1 MTTSLIKA
9 GLSLLR
15 MMPLSWARRTGRWLG
30 KLVWALHLRER
41 HIAQVNIQLAFP
53 HLSEREQ
60 TALAKRSVEAAGE
73 WFSEL
78 GRVWQGSRSE
88 LDKLVVQ
95 VRGADYLAQ
104 AQAEGQGVVFLAPHM
119 GNWEFVGLYI
129 NTLIPLSCLY
139 EPPEQPGLEEFIV
152 KARGRFGMTTFPTT
166 PKGVVGLTRALK
178 SGRAVGVLPDQVPR
192 DISAGCNASFMGQM
206 CFTPTLAVKLA
217 QRTGARLFYLIAY
230 RVDHGF
236 EVLIQPADDAIYT
249 EDLTVAMTVM
259 NRGIAELLAPYPE
272 QYQWTYK
279 RFRVRPQQGPNPY
292 HRGN

>member
-15 MMPLSWARRTGRWLG
+15 VMPLSWARRIGRWLG
-30 KLVWALHLRER
+30 ALIWALGLREK
-41 HIAQVNIQLAFP
+41 HIAKVNIQLAFP
-53 HLSEREQ
+53 DLSERDQ
-60 TALAKRSVEAAGE
+60 VALARRSVQAAGE
-73 WFSEL
+73 WFCEL
-78 GRVWQGSRSE
+78 GRVWQGSQSD
-88 LDKLVVQ
+88 LNKLVVK
-95 VRGADYLAQ
+95 VTGAETLAD
-104 AQAEGQGVVFLAPHM
+104 AKTKGQGVVFLAPHM
-119 GNWEFVGLYI
+119 GNWEFAGLYV
-129 NTLIPLSCLY
+129 NTLMPLSCLY
-139 EPPEQPGLEEFIV
+139 EPPERPGLEEFIV
-152 KARGRFGMTTFPTT
+152 DARGRFGMTTFPTT

-192 DISAGCNASFMGQM
+192 DLSAGCNASFMGHM

-230 RVDHGF
+230 RVDKGF
-236 EVLIQPADDAIYT
+236 EVLIKPADEAIYT
-249 EDLTVAMTVM
+249 EDMTAAMTVM
-259 NRGIAELLAPYPE
+259 NQGIADLLAPYPE